1 MEEDTKGV
9 SILRSDPKKAVVKLS
24 LPMMVALIVQALYN
38 LVDSIWVAGLGPEA
52 LAGIGLFFPI
62 FMIIL
67 AFSGGIGVGASSV
80 ISRKIGEK
88 NKQHADSAA
97 TYSLILATVFGVVT
111 TIVVFPFLGSILKL
125 TGATGKT
132 FELSMKYSQVILIG
146 ITLLMFNNTV
156 NGILRG
162 EGDTKRSMH
171 AITLG
176 AVLNIF
182 LDPLFIYTFGWG
194 IEGAAYATVA
204 SIAAS
209 TILMANWLFFK
220 KNTYVSISF
229 KHLHEGKKIVGDILR
244 VGIPTSFGQII
255 MSTSNFI
262 LNRFIIAAGGDIGV
276 AIFTSAWR
284 IINFGTIPL
293 MGIANAVT
301 SVTGAAYGEKNPR
314 KLEIAYLF
322 AIRFG
327 LTIGLFMMTAIFL
340 FASKIAFIFTY
351 SENASVLFND
361 LVNALKILS
370 FFIPTVPFGM
380 FTSAMFQ
387 GIGHGVKSLTVSILR
402 TVVLHVFFSWLF
414 VFVLHLGLK
423 GVWWGM
429 LCGNIVAEAVTFA
442 WGMATLKTI
451 KRRFQVYPNKAADFE
466 TL

>member
-1 MEEDTKGV
+1 MERDTKGV
-9 SILRSDPKKAVVKLS
+9 SLLRSDPKKAIVKLS

-88 NKQHADSAA
+88 NKQQADSAA
-97 TYSLILATVFGVVT
+97 TYSIALALVFGVLVT
-111 TIVVFPFLGSILKL
+111 IGVFPVLGSILKL

-132 FELSMKYSQVILIG
+132 FELAMRYSRIILIG
-146 ITLLMFNNTV
+146 ITLLMFNNVV

-176 AVLNIF
+176 AILNIF

-194 IEGAAYATVA
+194 IDGAAYATVI

-209 TILMANWLFFK
+209 TLLMGNWLFFK
-220 KNTYVSISF
+220 RNTYVSISF
-229 KHLHEGKKIVGDILR
+229 KHLQEGKKIIADILR
-244 VGIPTSFGQII
+244 VGIPTSLGQII

-262 LNRFIIAAGGDIGV
+262 LNRFIIVAGGDVGV

-301 SVTGAAYGEKNPR
+301 SVTGAAYGERNAN
-314 KLEIAYLF
+314 KLESAYLF
-322 AIRFG
+322 AIKFG
-327 LTIGLFMMTAIFL
+327 LTIGLCTMTLIFL

-351 SENASVLFND
+351 SESASVLFDD
-361 LVNALKILS
+361 LVKALKVLS

-387 GIGHGVKSLTVSILR
+387 GIGHGIKSLAVSILR
-402 TVVLHVFFSWLF
+402 TVVLHIFFSWLF
-414 VFVLHLGLK
+414 VFVLNLGLK

-442 WGMATLKTI
+442 WGIMTSKNL
-451 KRRFQVYPNKAADFE
+451 RRNFGTEISKAIV
-466 TL
+466 